1 MLWGELRPRLD
12 FHDLISCLEASRWNA
27 QWMDQEQLLQGVR
40 NELLS
45 YLSPRV
51 HYMSE
56 TLDEMLFLCGFSLV
70 PEWAKALSQRHVD
83 LLKDNLL
90 HQETWKTSLLRVNL
104 TALWPCK
111 IYFRRYFEWFGP
123 EFLLTFGETADT
135 VHEALGS
142 VYGETH
148 PEATKKEQGILDTLE
163 RIYSGSTGKSP
174 RPVLPVGNLAIKE
187 LRSNFQYCSNFQASH
202 DEEESSSLAGQGC
215 KAYNKWVTATQVT
228 ACLLRHN
235 ISAVQKAIGLAWNEC
250 FCSIDY

>member
-27 QWMDQEQLLQGVR
+27 QWMDQEQMLQGVR

-70 PEWAKALSQRHVD
+70 PEWAKTLSERHVD

-111 IYFRRYFEWFGP
+111 THFKRYFEWFGP
-123 EFLLTFGETADT
+123 EFFLRFGETADT
-135 VHEALGS
+135 VHEALRF

-148 PEATKKEQGILDTLE
+148 PEATKKERGILDRLE
-163 RIYSGSTGKSP
+163 RIYGDVTGKASI
-174 RPVLPVGNLAIKE
+174 PVLPVGNLTIKE
-187 LRSNFQYCSNFQASH
+187 LRSNSQYCSNSQASQ
-202 DEEESSSLAGQGC
+202 DKEQSSFLAGQGC
-215 KAYNKWVTATQVT
+215 EAYKKWVTASQVT

-235 ISAVQKAIGLAWNEC
+235 LSAVQKYIC
-250 FCSIDY
+250 